1 MSNTARRVLI
11 EYRIPKKDFTQAVRH
26 YATLFLGK
34 VPEPIPDDQLIIE
47 VFKVPNDDEYF
58 QCELCLTC
66 VPEDATPTDNVPLVF
81 WGADATD
88 AAVPLAPEDSAD
100 EPTPTA
106 AEPVAANQVRHRSFA
121 EREAGIADAFGNR
134 TGFIINPDFP

>member
-11 EYRIPKKDFTQAVRH
+11 EYRIPKKDFAQAVRH
-26 YATLFLGK
+26 YAGLFLPQLPDPM
-34 VPEPIPDDQLIIE
+34 PEEQLVIE

-81 WGADATD
+81 WGTDATD
-88 AAVPLAPEDSAD
+88 VVAPRAPE
-100 EPTPTA
+100 EA
-106 AEPVAANQVRHRSFA
+106 AEEPSEAEEPAEAGSQVRRRSFA
-121 EREAGIADAFGNR
+121 EREAGIVDAFGNR